1 MTAVEFLLRVLYIIT
16 LIGLLGASYVVIIEF
31 LETFK
36 PQEIDAF
43 SNKPIKKTHYIGLVF
58 MFVISFIIGLLF

>member
-1 MTAVEFLLRVLYIIT
+1 MKAVEILLRVLYIIT
-16 LIGLLGASYVVIIEF
+16 LIGLLGALYVVIMEF

-43 SNKPIKKTHYIGLVF
+43 SNKPIKKTYYVG
-58 MFVISFIIGLLF
+58 FVLMCIISFIIGLLF